1 MYRSYSFINVANG
14 KDEFDHR
21 CSRKNMVEVAV
32 VSEIVASLYKGSYC
46 TKLVDA
52 LIYLIHC
59 KDLKTGFYFFFLAT
73 EFRRTKKK
81 VSIGVISPYKA
92 QVYAIQ
98 KILTKSTGTSD
109 TGFSVSVRSVDG
121 FQGGEEDVIIISTV
135 RCKWERVSW
144 FFVKQAKSKCCTY
157 TCKVLS
163 IKFHCIVLTYK
174 MHLRHDFCNMFHV
187 GIAFG

>member
-32 VSEIVASLYKGSYC
+32 VSEIVASLYK
-46 TKLVDA
+46 
-52 LIYLIHC
+52 
-59 KDLKTGFYFFFLAT
+59 

-157 TCKVLS
+157 TCKVLPLDS
-163 IKFHCIVLTYK
+163 
-174 MHLRHDFCNMFHV
+174 
-187 GIAFG
+187 G